1 VSRRARGVAGLS
13 LVASAGLLGAYI
25 GYPGLRKAHAA
36 STPCTVE
43 NTDDS
48 GEGEPV
54 PEGSL
59 RECLTGFTGGTI
71 TFAEGLTGTITLE
84 RDLPPVTVESSI
96 TITGNGAANTI
107 IDGASTHRG
116 FRFSGTHSVTLTG
129 IAINNADSSLDDN
142 QDGGA
147 IHSTGVDLVV
157 QDSSFSSNEAGYYG
171 GVIYTRLGDLT
182 VTGSTFTS
190 NSAIDIAGAVFG
202 LGAVTI
208 ADSTFTDNSAS
219 DDRGGAIY
227 TSGDLAISSSTFD
240 SNYAEIG
247 GAVAV
252 NGDAT
257 ISGST
262 FSDNTAPGGGAVFAG
277 NFDDSAVVT
286 VLDSS
291 FTSNGPASTS
301 GLSIGGGLFVYG
313 STMIDSSRFVSNSA
327 NTSAGAVYAAGNF
340 TATRSTFASNSAT
353 GVGGAISAG
362 GNAVL
367 TQSTFSSNYGAPSA
381 VFAMGTLNSV
391 NSTFTSNDSDVPQP
405 QSTLYSYSTMTLNF
419 TTVSGN
425 TLATAKSAASTKDG
439 NISVTNSVFWNNSDG
454 ADYLDVESGGQFSAS
469 HSLFSSSSSVSPSVS
484 GSSLIFG
491 EDPLLGALAGNG
503 GPTLTMMPG
512 AGSPVLGAANPS
524 GAPAT
529 DQRGYTRTTNGRAD
543 MGAVERLG
551 VPPEPDLSQVPPSWL
566 QAQGREER
574 EAVCPP
580 GMAPSWA
587 QWPNEGTGGW
597 TCEYTT
603 WWDVNEGVGGGWVTT
618 PGFRAGRIAR

>member
-1 VSRRARGVAGLS
+1 MPATSGRVGPERNQILAASARLIRGVVGLSRRGRGVAGLS
-13 LVASAGLLGAYI
+13 LVASAGLLGGYI

-59 RECLTGFTGGTI
+59 RDCLTGFTGGTI

-84 RDLPPVTVESSI
+84 SDLPPVTVESSVI
-96 TITGNGAANTI
+96 ITGNGAANTI

-116 FRFSGTHSVTLTG
+116 FRFSGTHSVTVTG
-129 IAINNADSSLDDN
+129 ITIKNADSSLDDN

-190 NSAIDIAGAVFG
+190 NSATDMAGAVFG

-240 SNYAEIG
+240 SNYAELG

-262 FSDNTAPGGGAVFAG
+262 FNANYARSGGAVYVG
-277 NFDDSAVVT
+277 NLGNTATLTVSGSTFSSNQANVV
-286 VLDSS
+286 
-291 FTSNGPASTS
+291 
-301 GLSIGGGLFVYG
+301 GGGPLSGGALYVMG
-313 STMIDSSRFVSNSA
+313 STEVSDSRFESNSA
-327 NTSAGAVYAAGNF
+327 STAAGAVFSYGDI
-340 TATRSTFASNSAT
+340 TAIRTTFESNSVT
-353 GVGGAISAG
+353 GVSGAINTS

-367 TQSTFSSNYGAPSA
+367 RQSTFSSNSGAPSA
-381 VFAMGTLNSV
+381 VFAAGTLLSQNG
-391 NSTFTSNDSDVPQP
+391 TFTSNDSSYAGLP
-405 QSTLYSYSTMTLNF
+405 QSTLYSYGAMTIDFSTVASNNL
-419 TTVSGN
+419 G
-425 TLATAKSAASTKDG
+425 TAKSAASTKDG
-439 NISVTNSVFWNNSDG
+439 DVSVTNSVFWNNSDG
-454 ADYLDVESGGQFSAS
+454 ADYLDVASGGQLSAS

-491 EDPLLGALAGNG
+491 EDPLLGSLADNG

-524 GAPAT
+524 GAPST
-529 DQRGYTRTTNGRAD
+529 
-543 MGAVERLG
+543 
-551 VPPEPDLSQVPPSWL
+551 
-566 QAQGREER
+566 
-574 EAVCPP
+574 
-580 GMAPSWA
+580 
-587 QWPNEGTGGW
+587 
-597 TCEYTT
+597 
-603 WWDVNEGVGGGWVTT
+603 
-618 PGFRAGRIAR
+618 

>member
-1 VSRRARGVAGLS
+1 MSRRARGVAGLS

-36 STPCTVE
+36 TTCTVE

-84 RDLPPVTVESSI
+84 SDLPPVTVESSV

-116 FRFSGTHSVTLTG
+116 FRFSGTHSVTVTG
-129 IAINNADSSLDDN
+129 IAINNTDSSLDDN
-142 QDGGA
+142 EYGGA
-147 IHSTGVDLVV
+147 IYSTGVDLVV
-157 QDSSFSSNEAGYYG
+157 QDSRFSGNEAGLYG

-190 NSAIDIAGAVFG
+190 NSATEMAGAVFG

-240 SNYAEIG
+240 NNYAELG

-252 NGDAT
+252 YGDAT
-257 ISGST
+257 ISEST
-262 FSDNTAPGGGAVFAG
+262 FSDNTASRGGAVFAG

-286 VLDSS
+286 VLDST

-327 NTSAGAVYAAGNF
+327 NTSAGAVYAASNF
-340 TATRSTFASNSAT
+340 TANRSTFASNSAT
-353 GVGGAISAG
+353 GFGGAVFAA

-439 NISVTNSVFWNNSDG
+439 DISVTNSVFWNNSDG
-454 ADYLDVESGGQFSAS
+454 SDYLDVASGGQLSVS
-469 HSLFSSSSSVSPSVS
+469 HSLFSSTSSVEPPVS
-484 GSSLIFG
+484 GDSLIFG
-491 EDPLLGALAGNG
+491 EDPLLGSLADNG
-503 GPTLTMMPG
+503 GPTQTMMP
-512 AGSPVLGAANPS
+512 AADSPVIGAANPV

-529 DQRGYTRTTNGRAD
+529 DQRGFSRTTNGLAD
-543 MGAVERLG
+543 MGAVQVAGEA
-551 VPPEPDLSQVPPSWL
+551 PEPDLSQMPPSWH
-566 QAQGREER
+566 QAQGREQR
-574 EAVCPP
+574 ESVCPP

-603 WWDVNEGVGGGWVTT
+603 WWDVNKGVDGGWVTT
-618 PGFRAGRIAR
+618 PGLRAGSMPGL